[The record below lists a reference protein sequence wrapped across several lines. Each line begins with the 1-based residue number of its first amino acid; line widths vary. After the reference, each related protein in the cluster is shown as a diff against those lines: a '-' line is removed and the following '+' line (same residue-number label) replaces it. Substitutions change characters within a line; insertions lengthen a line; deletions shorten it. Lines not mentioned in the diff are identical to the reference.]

1 MKIEKKL
8 KDAREQAGL
17 TQEHV
22 AEAVMVSR
30 QTISN
35 WENAKSLPDIISV
48 IKLSDL
54 YKISVDELLKGDQK
68 MQKKIEKD
76 ANIART
82 NKRVIL
88 VTAIITMAVLAIY
101 LVSILVG
108 GSFNDFCENAIKWVI
123 VGIGIA
129 LAMTYLRNM
138 NGNNKLKFKIGILQ
152 MKKLQIIAIVLLLF
166 GVWLTIFPVGQS
178 SKLDE
183 LAAIISAVSGLLC
196 GVLSL
201 FAKDK

>member
-1 MKIEKKL
+1 MEIEKKL
-8 KDAREQAGL
+8 KNAREETGL
-17 TQEHV
+17 TQEQV
-22 AEAVMVSR
+22 AEVLMVSR

-54 YKISVDELLKGDQK
+54 YEISVDELLKGDQK

-76 ANIART
+76 ASIASI

-88 VTAIITMAVLAIY
+88 VTAIITLAALAIY

-108 GSFNDFCENAIKWVI
+108 GSFNDFCENAIKWVL
-123 VGIGIA
+123 VGISIA
-129 LAMTYLRNM
+129 FAMTYLKNM
-138 NGNNKLKFKIGILQ
+138 NGNNKLKLKIGVLQ
-152 MKKLQIIAIVLLLF
+152 MKKLQIISIVLLLF
-166 GVWLTIFPVGQS
+166 SIWLAVFPVGES
-178 SKLDE
+178 SNLDE
-183 LAAIISAVSGLLC
+183 LVAIISTVSGLLC

-201 FAKDK
+201 FAKNK